1 MSIRMNLRKFK
12 IMFFACTLL
21 ILNNANA
28 LDITIEQGV
37 ENPIPVAIVP
47 FGWSQALNLPEDLS
61 EIISGDL
68 ERSARFKAMDFEDLP
83 QHPSEFQNVNFK
95 DWRLLGMENLVIGQ
109 LIQTSTGDY
118 EVEFRLIDVYKE
130 KQIAGFRLPSTKAQ
144 LRTTAHEISD
154 IIYEK
159 LIGVRGAFATRIAYI
174 TVNKQRDGK
183 KTYTLQIADAD
194 GHSPQILLESPEPL
208 LSPSWSPDGKKLA
221 YVSFEGKNSAIFV
234 QDIKTGARDKV
245 AANRGINS
253 APAWSPDGTRLAM
266 TLSKDGNTEIY
277 IMHVAS
283 KSLQRI
289 TRNKAIDT
297 EPNWSNDGKKLAFT
311 SDRGGSPQIYEISV
325 LGDGK
330 AKRLTFDGTYN
341 ARPRYSSDGKF
352 LTMVTGTKGVY
363 RIAILDLRSG
373 YFDILTRARLDE
385 SPSFAPNDH
394 MIIYT
399 TTGARG
405 TALAAVSAD
414 GQVHQRLVL
423 QDGEVREP
431 AWGPFLPRR

>member
-1 MSIRMNLRKFK
+1 MKLRNIK
-12 IMFFACTLL
+12 IIIFSCTLF

-47 FGWSQALNLPEDLS
+47 FGWSQASMVPDDLS
-61 EIISGDL
+61 EIISMDL
-68 ERSARFKAMDFEDLP
+68 ERSARFEAMDIKDLP
-83 QHPSEFQNVNFK
+83 QQPSEFQNVNFK

-109 LIQTSTGDY
+109 LTETSTGDY

-130 KQIAGFRLPSTKAQ
+130 KQIAGFKLPSTKAQ

-174 TVNKQRDGK
+174 TVNKQHDGK
-183 KTYTLQIADAD
+183 KVYTLQISDAD
-194 GHSPQILLESPEPL
+194 GHNPQILLESPEPL
-208 LSPSWSPDGKKLA
+208 LSPSWSPDGKRLA

-234 QDIKTGARDKV
+234 QDIKTGKREKV

-253 APAWSPDGTRLAM
+253 APAWSPDGSRLAM

-277 IMHVAS
+277 IMHLAS
-283 KSLQRI
+283 NSLRRI
-289 TRNKAIDT
+289 TNNRAIDT
-297 EPNWSNDGKKLAFT
+297 EPNWSSNGKKLAFT
-311 SDRGGSPQIYEISV
+311 SDRGGSPQIYEVNV
-325 LGDGK
+325 LGGGK
-330 AKRLTFDGTYN
+330 PKRLTFESPYN
-341 ARPRYSSDGKF
+341 ARPRYSSDGNF
-352 LTMVTGTKGVY
+352 LTMVTGEKGIY
-363 RIAILDLRSG
+363 RIAILDLRNG
-373 YFDILTRARLDE
+373 YFDILTKSRLDE

-405 TALAAVSAD
+405 TSLAAVSAD

>member
-1 MSIRMNLRKFK
+1 MTIRMKPGK
-12 IMFFACTLL
+12 IRIILL
-21 ILNNANA
+21 VTALMLNNASA
-28 LDITIEQGV
+28 LDITIEQGI

-47 FGWSQALNLPEDLS
+47 FGWSQASLAPIDLS
-61 EIISGDL
+61 EIIVSDL
-68 ERSARFKAMDFEDLP
+68 ERSARFEAMDFKDLP
-83 QHPSEFQNVNFK
+83 QQPSEFQNINFK

-130 KQIAGFRLPSTKAQ
+130 KQIAGFRLPSTEAQ
-144 LRTTAHEISD
+144 LRTTAHELSD
-154 IIYEK
+154 IIYKK
-159 LIGVRGAFATRIAYI
+159 LVGVRGAFATRIAYI
-174 TVNKQRDGK
+174 TVNKNREGI
-183 KTYTLQIADAD
+183 KTFALQIADAD
-194 GHSPQILLESPEPL
+194 GHNPQVLLESPEPL
-208 LSPSWSPDGKKLA
+208 LSPSWSPDGKRLA

-234 QDIKTGARDKV
+234 QDIKTGKRDKV

-253 APAWSPDGTRLAM
+253 APSWSPDGSRLAM

-277 IMHVAS
+277 IMHLAS
-283 KSLQRI
+283 NSLQRI
-289 TRNKAIDT
+289 TKNKAIDT
-297 EPNWSNDGKKLAFT
+297 EPNWSSDGKKLAFT

-325 LGDGK
+325 LGGSK
-330 AKRLTFDGTYN
+330 AKRLTFEGAYN
-341 ARPRYSSDGKF
+341 ARPRYSADGKS
-352 LTMVTGTKGVY
+352 LIMVTGEKGIY
-363 RIAILDLRSG
+363 RIAILDLRNG
-373 YFDILTRARLDE
+373 FFDILTKSRLDE

-414 GQVHQRLVL
+414 GQVHQRLEL

>member
-1 MSIRMNLRKFK
+1 MKLRTARIIIFSS
-12 IMFFACTLL
+12 TLF

-28 LDITIEQGV
+28 LEITIEQGV

-47 FGWSQALNLPEDLS
+47 FGWSQASMVPDDLS

-68 ERSARFKAMDFEDLP
+68 ERSARFKAMDFKDLP
-83 QHPSEFQNVNFK
+83 QQPSQFQDVNFK

-109 LIQTSTGDY
+109 ITETSTGDY

-130 KQIAGFRLPSTKAQ
+130 KQIAGFKLSSTRAQ

-183 KTYTLQIADAD
+183 KIYTLQIADAD

-234 QDIKTGARDKV
+234 QDIKTGKRDKV
-245 AANRGINS
+245 AANKGINS
-253 APAWSPDGTRLAM
+253 APAWSPDGSRLAM

-277 IMHVAS
+277 IMHLAS

-289 TRNKAIDT
+289 TRNNAIDT
-297 EPNWSNDGKKLAFT
+297 EPNWSSDGKKLAFT
-311 SDRGGSPQIYEISV
+311 SDRGGSAQIYEISV
-325 LGDGK
+325 FGDGK

-341 ARPRYSSDGKF
+341 ARPRYSSDGNF
-352 LTMVTGTKGVY
+352 LTMVTGEKGIY
-363 RIAILDLRSG
+363 RIGILDLRSG

>member
-1 MSIRMNLRKFK
+1 MKPGKIRIIIFSCALFVL
-12 IMFFACTLL
+12 T
-21 ILNNANA
+21 NAHA
-28 LDITIEQGV
+28 LDITIEQGI

-47 FGWSQALNLPEDLS
+47 FGWSQASIAPDDLS

-68 ERSARFKAMDFEDLP
+68 ERSARFQAMDFKDLP
-83 QHPSEFQNVNFK
+83 QQPSEFQDVNFK
-95 DWRLLGMENLVIGQ
+95 DWRLLGMENLVIGK
-109 LIQTSTGDY
+109 LTETSSGDY

-130 KQIAGFRLPSTKAQ
+130 KQIAGFKLPSTKAQ

-154 IIYEK
+154 LIYEK

-174 TVNKQRDGK
+174 TVNKQSDGK
-183 KTYTLQIADAD
+183 KTYTLLRADAD
-194 GHSPQILLESPEPL
+194 GHSPKVMLKSPEPL
-208 LSPSWSPDGKKLA
+208 LSPSWSPDGKRLA
-221 YVSFEGKNSAIFV
+221 YVSFEGRNSAIFV
-234 QDIKTGARDKV
+234 QDINTGKRDKV
-245 AANRGINS
+245 AAHTGINS
-253 APAWSPDGTRLAM
+253 APAWSPDGSRLAM

-277 IMHVAS
+277 IMHLAS
-283 KSLQRI
+283 RSLERI

-297 EPNWSNDGKKLAFT
+297 EPNWSSDGKKLAFT

-325 LGDGK
+325 LGNGK
-330 AKRLTFDGTYN
+330 AKRLTFEGAYN
-341 ARPRYSSDGKF
+341 ARPRYSSDGNF
-352 LTMVTGTKGVY
+352 LTMVTGDKGAY

-373 YFDILTRARLDE
+373 YFDILTKGRLDE

-399 TTGARG
+399 TSGARG

-414 GQVHQRLVL
+414 GQVHQRLEL

>member
-1 MSIRMNLRKFK
+1 MKSGMIRTIIFSCALFV
-12 IMFFACTLL
+12 
-21 ILNNANA
+21 LNNAHA

-47 FGWSQALNLPEDLS
+47 FGWSQAANLPEDLS

-330 AKRLTFDGTYN
+330 AKRLTFEGTYN